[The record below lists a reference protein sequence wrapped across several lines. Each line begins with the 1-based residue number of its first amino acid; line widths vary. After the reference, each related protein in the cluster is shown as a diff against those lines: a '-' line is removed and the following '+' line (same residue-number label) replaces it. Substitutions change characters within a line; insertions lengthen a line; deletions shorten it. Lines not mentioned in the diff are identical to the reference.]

1 MHNAITSEIVVA
13 YSQCPRKAFL
23 LLCTNEQG
31 MPHEYMRMLEQ
42 QKTRNQINYLH
53 ALNALNQTSVEAKSH
68 IVTDLTN
75 EGNLIIEALLKTEG
89 LEAYCDALTQVESS
103 SSSGG
108 SSYEPT
114 LVVGTY
120 SISKEQE
127 LELVFTGFVLGQ
139 MRKKLPVAGRIV
151 KMGGQV
157 DELKLEPHYKVLK
170 RFLDPLQEWLGSA
183 PAAPPP
189 VILNKHC
196 PSCQFQ
202 MLCKEKAEREDDL
215 SLLDRVTPKVMQR
228 YHKKGIF
235 TVKQLS
241 YTFKPR
247 RSRKR
252 PKKTTT
258 LHKLELQA
266 LAIRTDKIYIQ
277 ELPVLSR
284 RSIELFLDIEGIPD
298 QHHYYL
304 FGLLVCKNGE
314 YSYSPF
320 WADTAQDE
328 ERIWHQFLAK
338 INEYPEAPIYHY
350 GTYERGAFEKLA
362 IRYQT
367 DSGHIKQRMINVLA
381 LIYGKVYFPVRS
393 NSLKD
398 IGRFI
403 GASWTSPDA
412 SGLHTLVWRHQWGET
427 QHPEY
432 KQRLTTYNQ
441 EDCLALSILT
451 DELTR
456 IGSTANAQHNIDF
469 ADHPKQLATPAG
481 EQIHSRFEAILKF
494 AHADYE
500 GKKISIQQDDTG
512 EITKSKRRGGSIGHQ
527 GYMRLTPKATKVIRV
542 PQRETCPKCGDIP
555 LQPSAKMAERTIIDL
570 VFSANGCRKTVTK
583 YIGAEGYCQQCCHYY
598 SPEEINKFAAAQL
611 FGHGLQSWVVYQRL
625 VLRLPYGLIVQVME
639 DLFNE
644 SISEGTVG
652 NFLKYFA
659 RYYADTEQLLI
670 EHMLASP
677 FVHVDETTITIQGV
691 DYYAWVFTDGTHVI
705 FRMTETREATI
716 VHDFLSAYQG
726 ILISDFYPGYDAVKC
741 RQQKCL
747 VHLIRDLNED
757 LWKFP
762 FDREF
767 EAFILEVK
775 NLLVPMLAAVQ
786 KYGLKKRHLHK
797 FSKQIDQFYERMI
810 TDRTYHSDLTIR
822 YQSRFKRYRQSLF
835 TFIEYDGIP
844 WNNNMAERAIRHLA
858 VQRKISGFFFKSVAP
873 QYLLMLGI
881 TQTCRFQDKSLLK
894 FLMSGEQDIDMFK
907 VAKPLKRSIPANP
920 FSSPKEQEDSASSN
934 M

>member
-23 LLCTNEQG
+23 LLCTDEQG

-42 QKTRNQINYLH
+42 QKTRNHINYLH
-53 ALNALNQTSVEAKSH
+53 TLNALNQTSVEAKSR
-68 IVTDLTN
+68 IVTDLTH
-75 EGNLIIEALLKTEG
+75 EGNLVIEATLKTDG

-108 SSYEPT
+108 SNYEPT
-114 LVVGTY
+114 LVIGTY

-139 MRKKLPVAGRIV
+139 MQKKLPVAGRIV

-157 DELKLEPHYKVLK
+157 DELKLEPHYKGLK
-170 RFLDPLQEWLGSA
+170 RFLSPLREWLGAA

-202 MLCKEKAEREDDL
+202 TLCGEKAEKEEDL
-215 SLLDRVTPKVMQR
+215 SLLDRVTPKVIQR

-252 PKKTTT
+252 PKKTTMP
-258 LHKLELQA
+258 HKLELQA
-266 LAIRTDKIYIQ
+266 LAIRTNKIYLQ

-298 QHHYYL
+298 QHRYYL
-304 FGLLVCKNGE
+304 FGLLVCENGGC
-314 YSYSPF
+314 SYYPF
-320 WADTAQDE
+320 WGDIVQDE
-328 ERIWHQFLAK
+328 ERVWRQFLTK
-338 INEYPEAPIYHY
+338 VNEYPEAPIYHY
-350 GTYERGAFEKLA
+350 GAYERGAIEKLA
-362 IRYQT
+362 TRYHT
-367 DSGHIKQRMINVLA
+367 DCGYIKQRMVNVLA

-398 IGRFI
+398 IGRFV

-412 SGLHTLVWRHQWGET
+412 SGLQTLVWRHHWEET
-427 QHPEY
+427 QHTEY
-432 KQRLTTYNQ
+432 KQLLMTYNQ
-441 EDCLALSILT
+441 EDCLALYILT
-451 DELTR
+451 NQLTR
-456 IGSTANAQHNIDF
+456 IGTTAASQPDIDF
-469 ADHPKQLATPAG
+469 ADHPKQLATPVG
-481 EQIHSRFEAILKF
+481 EQIHERFEAILKI
-494 AHADYE
+494 AHADYD
-500 GKKISIQQDDTG
+500 GKKIRIRQDDT
-512 EITKSKRRGGSIGHQ
+512 EESTNSNEQRRYVSHQ
-527 GYMRLTPKATKVIRV
+527 GYTIPRATKVIHV
-542 PQRETCPKCGDIP
+542 PQTETCPHCGDIP
-555 LQPSAKMAERTIIDL
+555 LQASATMAERTIVDL
-570 VFSANGCRKTVTK
+570 VYSKNGCRKTVTK
-583 YIGAEGYCQQCCHYY
+583 YLRPKGYCQNCQQYY
-598 SPEEINKFAAAQL
+598 SPESGDDFPTFHL
-611 FGHGLQSWVVYQRL
+611 YGRGLQAWVVYQRL
-625 VLRLPYGLIVQVME
+625 VLRLPYRLITQAME
-639 DLFNE
+639 DLFDIH
-644 SISEGTVG
+644 ISGANIV
-652 NFLKYFA
+652 NFLNDFA
-659 RYYADTEQLLI
+659 RYYADTEHLLI
-670 EHMLASP
+670 EHILASP
-677 FVHVDETTITIQGV
+677 FIHVDETIINIRGV
-691 DYYAWVFTDGTHVI
+691 DHYAWVFTDGTHVV

-716 VHDFLSAYQG
+716 VHDVLSGYQG
-726 ILISDFYPGYDAVKC
+726 ILISDFYPGYDSVKC

-747 VHLIRDLNED
+747 VHLIRDLNDD

-762 FDREF
+762 FDGEF

-775 NLLVPMLAAVQ
+775 NLIVPMLEAVQ
-786 KYGLKKRHLHK
+786 KYGLKKRHLQK
-797 FSKQIDQFYERMI
+797 FSKQIDQFYERVIM
-810 TDRTYHSDLTIR
+810 DRTYHSDLTIR

-881 TQTCRFQDKSLLK
+881 TQTCRFQEKSLLK
-894 FLMSGEQDIDMFK
+894 FLMSGEQDIDTFK
-907 VAKPLKRSIPANP
+907 APKPFKGSIPANS
-920 FSSPKEQEDSASSN
+920 FNRPKE
-934 M
+934 

>member
-1 MHNAITSEIVVA
+1 MHNAITTEILVA
-13 YSQCPRKAFL
+13 YSQCPQKAFL
-23 LLCTNEQG
+23 LLCTDEQG
-31 MPHEYMRMLEQ
+31 MPHEYMRILEQ
-42 QKTRNQINYLH
+42 QRQLNQINYLH
-53 ALNALNQTSVEAKSH
+53 ALNALTQTSLEEKSQ
-68 IVTDLTN
+68 IVTDLT
-75 EGNLIIEALLKTEG
+75 ETGNLIIKATLKSEG
-89 LEAYCDALTQVESS
+89 LEAYSDVLTQVESNS
-103 SSSGG
+103 SPRG

-114 LVVGTY
+114 IVVGTH
-120 SISKEQE
+120 SSSKEQE

-139 MRKKLPVAGRIV
+139 MQGKLPMAGRIV

-157 DELKLEPHYKVLK
+157 DELKLEPHYNVLK
-170 RFLDPLQEWLGSA
+170 RSLDPLREWLGAA

-202 MLCKEKAEREDDL
+202 TLCREKAEREDDL

-252 PKKTTT
+252 PKKTTIP
-258 LHKLELQA
+258 HKLELQA
-266 LAIRTDKIYIQ
+266 LAIRTDKIYLQ

-284 RSIELFLDIEGIPD
+284 HSVELFLDIEGIPD
-298 QHHYYL
+298 QHRYYL
-304 FGLLVCKNGE
+304 FGLLVCENGGC
-314 YSYSPF
+314 SYYPF
-320 WADTAQDE
+320 WIDNAQDE
-328 ERIWHQFLAK
+328 ERIWCQFLEK

-350 GTYERGAFEKLA
+350 GAYERGAIEKLA
-362 IRYQT
+362 TRYHT
-367 DSGHIKQRMINVLA
+367 DCEYIKQRMVNVLA

-398 IGRFI
+398 IGRFV

-412 SGLHTLVWRHQWGET
+412 SGLQTLVWRHQWEET
-427 QHPEY
+427 QHTEY
-432 KQRLTTYNQ
+432 KQLLMTYNQ

-456 IGSTANAQHNIDF
+456 IGSTADAQPDIDF
-469 ADHPKQLATPAG
+469 ADHPKQLATSIG

-512 EITKSKRRGGSIGHQ
+512 EVTKSKRRGGSIGHQ

-542 PQRETCPKCGDIP
+542 PQRETCPKCRDIS
-555 LQPSAKMAERTIIDL
+555 LQTSAKMAERTIIDL
-570 VFSANGCRKTVTK
+570 VFSTNGCRKTVTK
-583 YIGAEGYCQQCCHYY
+583 YIEAEGYCQQCCRYY

-625 VLRLPYGLIVQVME
+625 VLRLPYRLIVQVME

-659 RYYADTEQLLI
+659 RYYTDTEQLLI
-670 EHMLASP
+670 EHILASP
-677 FVHVDETTITIQGV
+677 FVHVDETTINIQGV
-691 DYYAWVFTDGTHVI
+691 DHYVWVFTDGTHVV

-716 VHDFLSAYQG
+716 VHEFLSGYQG

-747 VHLIRDLNED
+747 VHLIRDLNDD
-757 LWKFP
+757 LWKSP
-762 FDREF
+762 FDSEF
-767 EAFILEVK
+767 ESFILEVK
-775 NLLVPMLAAVQ
+775 NLLVPVLAAVQ
-786 KYGLKKRHLHK
+786 KYGLKKRHLQK
-797 FSKQIDQFYERMI
+797 FSKQIDHFYERVI
-810 TDRTYHSDLTIR
+810 TDRTYRSDLTVK

-835 TFIEYDGIP
+835 TFTEHDGIP

-881 TQTCRFQDKSLLK
+881 TQTCRFQEKSLLK
-894 FLMSGEQDIDMFK
+894 FLMSGEQDIDTFK
-907 VAKPLKRSIPANP
+907 APKPLKGSIPVNS
-920 FSSPKEQEDSASSN
+920 FNYPKE
-934 M
+934 